1 MCPYWSSTARLPA
14 AALHPPLL
22 AASTPNTSIQLGLV
36 KLVLATLA
44 VRSDSSSSLLIP
56 EIRQQ
61 RLAGHRYASHI
72 HPVPWYTQTGG
83 GAAGPARP
91 AHSLLHHVHPPD
103 GVSHLRGGAQQF
115 HYLT

>member
-1 MCPYWSSTARLPA
+1 M
-14 AALHPPLL
+14 PLL
-22 AASTPNTSIQLGLV
+22 VFHSQTTCSGFAPSSPGSFNTNTSIRLGLV
-36 KLVLATLA
+36 KLVLATSA

-61 RLAGHRYASHI
+61 RLAGHRHASHI

-83 GAAGPARP
+83 GAAGPASP
-91 AHSLLHHVHPPD
+91 AHSLLYHVHPPD
-103 GVSHLRGGAQQF
+103 SVSRLRGGAQQF